1 MHCTSR
7 WFGGVAAAML
17 VAVMF
22 GTPRVHAQAAAAATT
37 LTPFVG
43 EWTLGLD
50 TPQGAATMNLS
61 LKDQGGKVVG
71 VLSSDAMPTQD
82 IVDIA
87 LEGNNLVMRYS
98 LDFQGQAIPAQI
110 TLIPV
115 EDKWKANFD
124 FADGQF
130 NVDGTAAKK

>member
-1 MHCTSR
+1 MHRTSR
-7 WFGGVAAAML
+7 WFGGIAAALLVAAL
-17 VAVMF
+17 F
-22 GTPRVHAQAAAAATT
+22 GAPRVHAQAAAAATASS
-37 LTPFVG
+37 PFVG

-82 IVDIA
+82 ISDIA
-87 LEGNNLVMRYS
+87 LDGKNLVMRYT

-130 NVDGTAAKK
+130 NVDGAAARK